1 MKNKVDFL
9 KGYAKGLKLDEKTDD
24 VSKLLSAIIDC
35 IDSMADQID
44 DNTVEIDDMNDA
56 IDDLQDSI
64 DDLEEVI
71 DELDDFDDFDDDDDF
86 DFNDDDDDFDD
97 DDDDD
102 DDDIDDP
109 DGCDLHI
116 DVSSN
121 MDKNDI
127 AHNKNKVV
135 KTKREINALA
145 EELIKL
151 VSSLS
156 DNNKT
161 E

>member
-56 IDDLQDSI
+56 IDELQDSI

-71 DELDDFDDFDDDDDF
+71 DELDDFDDDDDF
-86 DFNDDDDDFDD
+86 DFN
-97 DDDDD
+97 DD

>member
-86 DFNDDDDDFDD
+86 DFDD

-102 DDDIDDP
+102 DDDIDGP

-135 KTKREINALA
+135 KTKREINVLA

>member
-56 IDDLQDSI
+56 IDELQDSI

-71 DELDDFDDFDDDDDF
+71 DELDDFDDDDDF
-86 DFNDDDDDFDD
+86 EFNDDDDDFDD
-97 DDDDD
+97 DDDD
-102 DDDIDDP
+102 IDGP

>member
-44 DNTVEIDDMNDA
+44 DNTVEIDDMNDT
-56 IDDLQDSI
+56 IDELQDSI

-71 DELDDFDDFDDDDDF
+71 DELDDFDDFDDL
-86 DFNDDDDDFDD
+86 DDDDDNDD
-97 DDDDD
+97 DEDSDGYDL
-102 DDDIDDP
+102 DID
-109 DGCDLHI
+109 I
-116 DVSSN
+116 SSN
-121 MDKNDI
+121 IDKNDI
-127 AHNKNKVV
+127 AQDENNVV
-135 KTKREINALA
+135 KTKHEISALA
-145 EELIKL
+145 EELLRL

-156 DNNKT
+156 DNKI